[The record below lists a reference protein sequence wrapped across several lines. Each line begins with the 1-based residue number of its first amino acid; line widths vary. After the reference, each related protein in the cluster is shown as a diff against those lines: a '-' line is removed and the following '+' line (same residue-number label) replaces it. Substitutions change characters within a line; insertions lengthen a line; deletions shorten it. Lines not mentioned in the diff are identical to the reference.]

1 MLASNYF
8 LYKDEGGR
16 HSSFGENYRLPL
28 YIYITADATSILRFP
43 AEVEDSSKQV
53 MPGNN
58 VETGIELIHPT
69 PMEVDQSFNIRECD
83 KKVGTGLMTRILAL
97 VH

>member
-16 HSSFGENYRLPL
+16 HSGFDENYRPPL
-28 YIYITADATSILRFP
+28 YIKTADATGILRFP
-43 AEVEDSSKQV
+43 AEVEDPSKQV

-58 VETGIELIHPT
+58 VETGIDLIHPT

-83 KKVGTGLMTRILAL
+83 KKVGTGLMTRILAV

>member
-1 MLASNYF
+1 MVDILV
-8 LYKDEGGR
+8 LKK
-16 HSSFGENYRLPL
+16 NYRPPL
-28 YIYITADATSILRFP
+28 YIKTADATGILRSP
-43 AEVEDSSKQV
+43 AEVEDPSKQV

-58 VETGIELIHPT
+58 VEIVIDLIHPT

-97 VH
+97 VRWHHFIFLQDTN